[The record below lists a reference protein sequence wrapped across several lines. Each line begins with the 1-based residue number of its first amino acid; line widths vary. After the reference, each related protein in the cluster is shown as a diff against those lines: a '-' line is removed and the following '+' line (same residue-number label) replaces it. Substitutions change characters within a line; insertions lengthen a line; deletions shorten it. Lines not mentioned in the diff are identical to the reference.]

1 MRNYRKEELLL
12 FSNLFIL
19 FITIFFVTKVLK
31 DSIKTYEVV
40 SASLLID
47 NNYTVFVNDKCLSY
61 LNRNKYVYINSKRV
75 KVSIVEI
82 NRKYYKNYNKLILR
96 INMKKASKEMNITIY
111 NEKKSFFKLFLKC
124 WEEDK

>member
-96 INMKKASKEMNITIY
+96 INMKKARKEMNITIVR
-111 NEKKSFFKLFLKC
+111 
-124 WEEDK
+124 